1 MGSAFVRFLLL
12 ELALGAFARTDVGS
26 SDAGML
32 YPCLLSVMQPRNLS
46 RTLLSTASL
55 LFHACTSCRPETSNP
70 VVTVQIAG
78 GEKHQIHAKL
88 HDSAH
93 EASAGGSLP
102 GCRYLITLSIPSRL
116 LSAPQRIC
124 QDSADAGCKGT
135 ANSPFEDIYD
145 HDAYWMSLSLSISLV
160 GSGDVKVSSTSILLA
175 RNRGRGEMREELM
188 EGDGQGRNKGYTAPS
203 DVYMGVHE
211 GRVAGLKRFLFL
223 LHVDSVWRLQEMQ
236 QRFVTDDSEVVTL
249 VCPQPMPADEW
260 MAYALH
266 ELEALNHP
274 PFRRA
279 PSASSSTFPVSPDSP
294 DSSCT
299 EHDSPCTLQQE
310 LASRWVHADVGHI
323 HRRASCSHAEARK
336 VLQVCAS
343 LRTPLRN

>member
-1 MGSAFVRFLLL
+1 MRAAFVRFLLL

-78 GEKHQIHAKL
+78 GEKHQMHAQL

-93 EASAGGSLP
+93 EASAGDSLP

-116 LSAPQRIC
+116 LSAQRVC
-124 QDSADAGCKGT
+124 QDSAVAGCKGT
-135 ANSPFEDIYD
+135 AGSPFEDIYD
-145 HDAYWMSLSLSISLV
+145 HDAYWMSLSVSISLV
-160 GSGDVKVSSTSILLA
+160 GSGDAEVSSTTILLA
-175 RNRGRGEMREELM
+175 RNRRRGDMREKLM
-188 EGDGQGRNKGYTAPS
+188 EGDGQGRDKRYTAPS
-203 DVYMGVHE
+203 DVYMGGHE

-266 ELEALNHP
+266 ELDALNHP

-279 PSASSSTFPVSPDSP
+279 PSASSTFPVSPDSP

-336 VLQVCAS
+336 VLQVFAP
-343 LRTPLRN
+343 LPTPLRS